1 MTAAYSTI
9 ARYYSLAYHEGAL
22 LGQTNVK
29 MYGTNNTVYLSS
41 GISASRRIE
50 NTGIIELEGASNIVY
65 SGMGYAP
72 NWQKT
77 QYGTN
82 YGAVEKRN

>member
-1 MTAAYSTI
+1 MEQI
-9 ARYYSLAYHEGAL
+9 I
-22 LGQTNVK
+22 QF
-29 MYGTNNTVYLSS
+29 YLSS

-65 SGMGYAP
+65 SGMGYTP

-82 YGAVEKRN
+82 YGNVEKNEFSNKTN